1 MIVEGHGFVK
11 CILPRPSAHE
21 PAGVQVMGRQE
32 MVMQLFYLGDEVRI
46 SDVMTH
52 LKISRS
58 TASRILNELVKKG
71 KLQRV
76 GEGAAACYIKTS

>member
-1 MIVEGHGFVK
+1 
-11 CILPRPSAHE
+11 
-21 PAGVQVMGRQE
+21 
-32 MVMQLFYLGDEVRI
+32 MQLFYIGDEVRI

-76 GEGAAACYIKTS
+76 VEGSAACYIKAS